1 MVLNSDFCISSY
13 CDNVQIPAFT
23 LKFLISLK
31 NNLYMAKVLFVIS
44 SGDEKFDLAIRLAYN
59 SYNKHLYDDVKV
71 VLFGPSQKRVLTLE
85 GDIKDIFLKLLENG
99 VVDSAC
105 IGVAKSNDLVE
116 QLTDLGL
123 RLEPMGERISKF
135 VNQGYEVITF

>member
-44 SGDEKFDLAIRLAYN
+44 SGDEKFD
-59 SYNKHLYDDVKV
+59 
-71 VLFGPSQKRVLTLE
+71 
-85 GDIKDIFLKLLENG
+85 
-99 VVDSAC
+99 
-105 IGVAKSNDLVE
+105 
-116 QLTDLGL
+116 
-123 RLEPMGERISKF
+123 
-135 VNQGYEVITF
+135 

>member
-1 MVLNSDFCISSY
+1 M
-13 CDNVQIPAFT
+13 
-23 LKFLISLK
+23 
-31 NNLYMAKVLFVIS
+31 
-44 SGDEKFDLAIRLAYN
+44 RLAYN